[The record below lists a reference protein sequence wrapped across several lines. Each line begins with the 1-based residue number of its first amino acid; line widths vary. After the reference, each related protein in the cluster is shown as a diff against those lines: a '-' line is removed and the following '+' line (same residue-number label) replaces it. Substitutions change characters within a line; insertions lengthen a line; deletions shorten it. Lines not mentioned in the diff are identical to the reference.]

1 MLVRGRGEENSGG
14 RGGGRGELRMGAG
27 EEAEDGGEERG
38 RHRGRELW
46 KSRFRTVSG
55 VAASMIG
62 SSVLGHD
69 EVLTGMKSRRAET
82 AGLAMRWTQSSI
94 SRTELWKL
102 SATLH
107 TDEPRV
113 ARH

>member
-1 MLVRGRGEENSGG
+1 MEEPLSDSEW
-14 RGGGRGELRMGAG
+14 GGGFDDRG
-27 EEAEDGGEERG
+27 
-38 RHRGRELW
+38 
-46 KSRFRTVSG
+46 
-55 VAASMIG
+55 
-62 SSVLGHD
+62 SVLGHD

-102 SATLH
+102 SVTLH